1 VPTGI
6 AELDAVLPARGLP
19 RGRLAE
25 IVGARGSWGGGKATV
40 ARRIVEAALGRGD
53 WVAYIDATRTLAARD
68 WAHLGLH
75 EGLWVVRPQ
84 DPARAAWC
92 ADVILRSGAF
102 ALLVL
107 DGAPPLPRPLA
118 VRLTHLARESDAAL
132 LVIAAD
138 GAAGGT
144 EPRATMLGGAL
155 RLRVQMLRRRR
166 RGKRWIS
173 TADGTE
179 IPRLRLGMT
188 DLRHPSRDQPDTREG
203 RSRSTQDAARS
214 SSPDDLASTLRIT
227 VEKGATSQRIE
238 VPCAVGVA
246 RRLCTHPEVPDRRG
260 VARRA
265 GRSSLGAV
273 AAAAGGTDGG
283 DTGGGDAGGRDAPTG
298 GHGSGVSGGDT
309 EPGGRAFT
317 RSRRCAEPEY
327 GRESGATRAVR
338 AARSRARAGR

>member
-1 VPTGI
+1 MSLALLKQQLASHLAPPRRPGVPTGI

-19 RGRLAE
+19 RGRLTE

-40 ARRIVEAALGRGD
+40 ARRIVGTALGRGE

-75 EGLWVVRPQ
+75 EGLWMVRPH

-102 ALLVL
+102 SLLVI
-107 DGAPPLPRPLA
+107 DGAPPLARPLA

-138 GAAGGT
+138 GASKGG

-166 RGKRWIS
+166 RS
-173 TADGTE
+173 E
-179 IPRLRLGMT
+179 PRP
-188 DLRHPSRDQPDTREG
+188 PSRSAQR
-203 RSRSTQDAARS
+203 AARIAVS
-214 SSPDDLASTLRIT
+214 GGNPDSTLRIT

-238 VPCAVGVA
+238 VPCAVGMA

-260 VARRA
+260 VARRE
-265 GRSSLGAV
+265 GRAPRS
-273 AAAAGGTDGG
+273 AAPTAAGGV
-283 DTGGGDAGGRDAPTG
+283 
-298 GHGSGVSGGDT
+298 HGS
-309 EPGGRAFT
+309 RAGERSERVFT

-338 AARSRARAGR
+338 SARNRARAGR